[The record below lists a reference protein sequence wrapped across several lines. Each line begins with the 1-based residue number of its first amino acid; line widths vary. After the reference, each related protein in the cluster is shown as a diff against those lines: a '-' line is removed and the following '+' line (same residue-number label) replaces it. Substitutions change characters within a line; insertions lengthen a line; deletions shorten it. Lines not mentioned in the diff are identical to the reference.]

1 MKLEPAPWIK
11 DYLVDMDNLYTELI
25 LEKLENMPYGQVG
38 RKLENYKVMF
48 ASHKPGMLEYLD
60 IKYYYPNLSPKV
72 KILAK
77 GDPGIGKTSLVK
89 KIAWDW
95 AKGIFTKVSIVF
107 FVFLKLV
114 KPEDTI
120 ENAII
125 MQTPEL
131 EGMRV
136 TKELLSGILE
146 KFGNQCLLILD
157 GLDEHALGQNEDVHK
172 IIRGAKCLNCNV
184 ILTSRPH
191 STGGIER
198 YFDTIVRVEGFTRD
212 EARKFASRIVHDEKK
227 VEAILDFKPV
237 GVENLE
243 SLHSIPI
250 LLSILCL
257 LVRENDID
265 LPVKAMDPG
274 ELYIKMMHCLYK
286 KYTIRKGIYFEISS
300 FREALKLIGKI
311 AFETLL
317 SENPF
322 YQRSDIS
329 GLVGDDAFDYG
340 LLIGHE
346 DFRLIGDETADIMV
360 TFPHRSLQEFLG
372 AFYFVLLLNE
382 GVSIDTL
389 LGIHCKKPI
398 FMTNPLFLQ
407 FAIWIADNPE
417 SMVSTTEI
425 VDIKKILSAHAAKVA
440 VGSNLDMA
448 DFKSEFPTVRDEPTD
463 KFCFCILDL
472 LPLCHSVEHLIL
484 SNSYNTDRVMFALRR
499 NFKQLKSIH
508 IPRPRR
514 SLNLNFVHTP
524 GDDSFS
530 GLYVYDQ
537 SDFNIFLQDITDKMD
552 IEVFNVVLKHC
563 KDSRHYPCVSCY
575 LVSPSKLDL
584 KFGTFISERLEFASF
599 FSKEMK
605 GFRLNGAYNT
615 LSCNKE
621 LPDCPLLDQLSLRHV
636 ADENIYIALSKAI
649 REKRFPLLRHLT
661 FVECF
666 FRMEGKLSL
675 LFHSRC
681 PTLKHLGLYDFRLD
695 RSDLQF
701 LAPVNNNPERSLLPE
716 LSSLGLSSLSLNH
729 STSVISTLFSQPWVN
744 LTGITFADANVETF
758 LAFIDVLN
766 KGKLLNLTE
775 LRMSARIGED
785 VDFDILQP
793 KQVSRLK
800 SLTLARIVTSAAK
813 LEQLIQKIVEWEL
826 QDLNLSYNLGISGSL
841 SLFVNHALPPLKSLI
856 LRRCRLQA
864 DDMVSLA
871 QANAEGKF
879 PELEYLDVANN
890 MCTRTMYHLTRVSY
904 PGQKVM
910 WKSVCHDVSD
920 DQ

>member
-1 MKLEPAPWIK
+1 M
-11 DYLVDMDNLYTELI
+11 
-25 LEKLENMPYGQVG
+25 
-38 RKLENYKVMF
+38 
-48 ASHKPGMLEYLD
+48 
-60 IKYYYPNLSPKV
+60 
-72 KILAK
+72 
-77 GDPGIGKTSLVK
+77 
-89 KIAWDW
+89 
-95 AKGIFTKVSIVF
+95 
-107 FVFLKLV
+107 FLKLV

-184 ILTSRPH
+184 FLTSRPH
-191 STGGIER
+191 STGRIER
-198 YFDTIVRVEGFTRD
+198 YFDTIIRVEGFTRD
-212 EARKFASRIVHDEKK
+212 EARKFASRIVHDEGK
-227 VEAILDFKPV
+227 VEAILDFKPA
-237 GVENLE
+237 GVENLK

-257 LVRENDID
+257 LVRENYID
-265 LPVKAMDPG
+265 LSVKAMDPG
-274 ELYIKMMHCLYK
+274 KLYLIMMRCLYE
-286 KYTIRKGIYFEISS
+286 KYAIRKGKPFENSS
-300 FREALKLIGKI
+300 FCKALKLIGKI

-329 GLVGDDAFDYG
+329 GLIGDDAFDYG

-346 DFRLIGDETADIMV
+346 NFRLIGDETADIMV

-389 LGIHCKKPI
+389 LGVHCKKPI

-407 FAIWIADNPE
+407 FAIRIADNLK
-417 SMVSTTEI
+417 SMVSTTER
-425 VDIKKILSAHAAKVA
+425 VDIQKILSAHAAKVA
-440 VGSNLDMA
+440 VGSTLDMA
-448 DFKSEFPTVRDEPTD
+448 DFKSEFPTVREEPTD

-472 LPLCHSVEHLIL
+472 LPFCHSVEHLIL
-484 SNSYNTDRVMFALRR
+484 SNSYKKIGRVMYALRP

-514 SLNLNFVHTP
+514 MWNLNFVHTP

-530 GLYVYDQ
+530 GLFVYDQ
-537 SDFNIFLQDITDKMD
+537 SDFNIFLQDIGKDRDTD
-552 IEVFNVVLKHC
+552 VLNTVLEDC
-563 KDSRHYPCVSCY
+563 NYSRHYPYVSCY
-575 LVSPSKLDL
+575 LQNLSK
-584 KFGTFISERLEFASF
+584 GLEFASF
-599 FSKEMK
+599 LSKEMK
-605 GFRLNGAYNT
+605 GFHLNGAYCQF
-615 LSCNKE
+615 SCNNE
-621 LPDCPLLDQLSLRHV
+621 LASCPLLEQLSLRHMTH
-636 ADENIYIALSKAI
+636 ENIYVALSKAI
-649 REKRFPLLRHLT
+649 QDKRFPHLRHLT
-661 FVECF
+661 FIECF
-666 FRMEGKLSL
+666 FKIEGKLSL
-675 LFHSRC
+675 LFHSCC

-695 RSDLQF
+695 RSDLQL
-701 LAPVNNNPERSLLPE
+701 LASVNNNPKRSLLPE

-744 LTGITFADANVETF
+744 LTSITFADANVETF
-758 LAFIDVLN
+758 RAFLDAVN
-766 KGKLLNLTE
+766 KGKLLNLVE

-841 SLFVNHALPPLKSLI
+841 SLFVSHALPPLKSLI
-856 LRRCRLQA
+856 LRRCELQA
-864 DDMVSLA
+864 DDMESLA
-871 QANAEGKF
+871 QANAQSKF
-879 PELEYLDVANN
+879 PELEYLDVTNN

-910 WKSVCHDVSD
+910 WKSVCHDVSN